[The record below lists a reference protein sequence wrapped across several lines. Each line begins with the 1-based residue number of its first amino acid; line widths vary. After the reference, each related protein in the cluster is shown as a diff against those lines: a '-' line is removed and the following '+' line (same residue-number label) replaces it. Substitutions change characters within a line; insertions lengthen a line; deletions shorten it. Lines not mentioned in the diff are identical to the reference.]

1 MNNTQSVLVFGAT
14 GQQGG
19 SVARALLHRG
29 WRVRALVRDPF
40 SAGAVA
46 LAARGAELVVGTFE
60 DRAAMRSAMA
70 GVDGVFSVQPS
81 SPGGTVT
88 DEQEVRYGI
97 TIADLAVE
105 CGVKHLVYSSG
116 SAAGETPTGVAHY
129 DTKAEIERH
138 IRRLPLAATIVR
150 PATFMELLVMPGFG
164 LDEGHFHFFMLPRG
178 GCRCW
183 RWRISAI
190 LSRRFCRASAVCRQD
205 VRDRQRQ
212 RDRSPAGGVILRG
225 GGTADPYSR
234 FSDEVLA
241 ASPFLHKLTGLVD
254 DGRLAGTPTSTPCAS
269 CIRSCT
275 PSPAGWRA
283 PAVPPSSGR

>member
-1 MNNTQSVLVFGAT
+1 
-14 GQQGG
+14 
-19 SVARALLHRG
+19 
-29 WRVRALVRDPF
+29 
-40 SAGAVA
+40 
-46 LAARGAELVVGTFE
+46 
-60 DRAAMRSAMA
+60 MA

-164 LDEGHFHFFMLPRG
+164 LDEGHFHFYAAGG

-190 LSRRFCRASAVCRQD
+190 LSRRFCRAGAVCRQD

-254 DGRLAGTPTSTPCAS
+254 DGRLAGMPTSTPCAS